1 MMIQDKRIHSIITQ
15 MLTVLP
21 ALQKSS
27 HRNYSGVCSV
37 KQGTAVITDGL
48 ALLMF
53 KNQNIVLPEGKEEL
67 ILDKDNYPVEGFSFP
82 KYTGCIPDTAPI
94 KIIEGKEKLHFFE
107 ALCRIKPT
115 KEKIEPCLSFEN
127 NRLVYSNERGDMD
140 HYSNFLHVY
149 PHRAFPFMKAM
160 KNDWELRSY
169 PLTKISLYESGCM
182 IAQFGFSEENCF
194 QLLLVGVQEVT
205 KK

>member
-1 MMIQDKRIHSIITQ
+1 MMIQDKRIHSIINQ

-27 HRNYSGVCSV
+27 RRNYSGFCSV
-37 KQGTAVITDGL
+37 KPGMAVITDGH

-53 KNQNIVLPEGKEEL
+53 KNQNILLSEGEEEL

-94 KIIEGKEKLHFFE
+94 KIIEEKEKLHFFE
-107 ALCRIKPT
+107 VLCRMKPT
-115 KEKIEPCLSFEN
+115 KEKIEPCLSFED
-127 NRLVYSNERGDMD
+127 NRLVYSNER
-140 HYSNFLHVY
+140 SEISRLANFLHVN
-149 PHRAFPFMKAM
+149 PHRAFAFMKSM
-160 KNDWELRSY
+160 KNDYELISY
-169 PLTKISLYESGCM
+169 PLTKISIYESGCM

-194 QLLLVGVQEVT
+194 QLLLVGVSEV